1 MKYRWRTTPYRHQIA
16 AVKKLLDNGYGG
28 ALLAEP
34 RTGKTKIVID
44 YACILHKA
52 GKVNR
57 VLVICPVSVLD
68 VWVSEIRIHC
78 ATRFRITIW
87 DNVGRKWINLP
98 RYGQDVL
105 DFVLVNYDAFSTP
118 GQMVGRRADGSIK
131 RARRGGR
138 FEVRDRLRLWQ
149 PQLMVLDESHRIK
162 SPSAR
167 RTTTILSVAWR
178 QRRAS
183 DGSFYK
189 EELVP
194 YRVLATG
201 TAVTKKKRIFDLYTQ
216 WKFLNPELELVQ
228 GHTAASFKRE
238 YGVWISRNGYDQ
250 WLKERNSSTLHRL
263 VHRDAFSVA
272 REECFD
278 LPEAYPP
285 KLVHIPLEES
295 ARIYDE
301 MAEEMVARIKSGEIT
316 EASIKLVQQ
325 LRLRQITSG
334 LAKTAPSAQYPN
346 GRLVRIGREKL
357 RVIEDLVTDWFD
369 QEEKIVICAS
379 FRGDILSM
387 AKLMRTK
394 FKRVPV
400 FTLMGGDK
408 RVDRTKAI
416 ADFKAVTSP
425 ACFIM
430 NPQAGSLGID
440 LRSASTMVW
449 YSLTNSYV
457 DYVQAMDR
465 IALSGKAN
473 RFYYLLAKDTYDEL
487 QYEALQ
493 QDGDVVKA
501 IMASPERLLRNFKD

>member
-1 MKYRWRTTPYRHQIA
+1 MRYKFRTRPYRHQVA
-16 AVKKLLDNGYGG
+16 ALKKLLSTGYGG
-28 ALLAEP
+28 ALLMEP
-34 RTGKTKIVID
+34 RTGKTKVAID
-44 YACILHKA
+44 YACILHKG

-57 VLVICPVSVLD
+57 VLVVCPVSVID
-68 VWVSEIRIHC
+68 VWVDEIRTHC
-78 ATRFRITIW
+78 STRYRITIW
-87 DNVGRKWINLP
+87 DNQGRKWIDLP

-105 DFVLVNYDAFSTP
+105 DFVLINYDAFSTP
-118 GQMVGRRADGSIK
+118 GKMVGRRADGSIK

-138 FEVRDRLRLWQ
+138 FDIRDKLRLWK

-167 RTTTILSVAWR
+167 RTTTVLSVAWR
-178 QRRAS
+178 QRKAP
-183 DGSFYK
+183 DGTFYK

-194 YRVLATG
+194 YRLLATG
-201 TAVTKKKRIFDLYTQ
+201 TAVTKRKRIFDLYTQ

-228 GHTAASFKRE
+228 GHTAASFKQQ
-238 YGVWISRNGYDQ
+238 YGVWIARNGYDQ
-250 WLKERNSSTLHRL
+250 WLRERNSSELHKL
-263 VHRDAFSVA
+263 VHQDAFSVA

-278 LPEAYPP
+278 LPAAYPP
-285 KLVHIPLEES
+285 KLVHVPLEES

-334 LAKTAPSAQYPN
+334 LAKTTPSAQYPD
-346 GRLVRIGREKL
+346 GRLVRIGKEKL
-357 RVIEDLVTDWFD
+357 RVIFDLVTDWFEQD
-369 QEEKIVICAS
+369 EKIVICAS

-387 AKLMRTK
+387 AALFRQK
-394 FKRVPV
+394 FKVPV

-408 RVDRTKAI
+408 RPDRTKAI
-416 ADFKAVTSP
+416 ADFKRVVGP
-425 ACFIM
+425 GCFIM

-473 RFYYLLAKDTYDEL
+473 RFYYLLAQNTYDEL

-501 IMASPERLLRNFKD
+501 IMASPERLLRNFKR